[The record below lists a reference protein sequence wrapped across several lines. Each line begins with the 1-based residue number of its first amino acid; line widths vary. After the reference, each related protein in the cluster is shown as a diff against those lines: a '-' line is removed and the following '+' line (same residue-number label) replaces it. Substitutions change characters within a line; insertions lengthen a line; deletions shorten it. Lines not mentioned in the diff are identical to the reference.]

1 MKHSKLSLIAAL
13 VAGFAA
19 TLGGSALADV
29 PLASDFAPTN
39 SVAPAANYTIVV
51 TNVVTAASNAVGC
64 AQIVRDGEYT
74 SKEDVAAY
82 VRQFKGALPRNFITK
97 GAARALCPA
106 APP

>member
-29 PLASDFAPTN
+29 PLASDFASTN

-51 TNVVTAASNAVGC
+51 TNVAASASNAIVR
-64 AQIVRDGEYT
+64 AQIVRDGGQTVPLHYAQRYQNVEW
-74 SKEDVAAY
+74 
-82 VRQFKGALPRNFITK
+82 ALR
-97 GAARALCPA
+97 G
-106 APP
+106 